1 MSKKIETSA
10 ITAGRPPV
18 MPDAPLNPSIDL
30 TSTFHSGGPIGYGRY
45 GNQTWTSLEEA
56 ISELEGGK
64 LLHFLLAWQR

>member
-18 MPDAPLNPSIDL
+18 TPDAPLNPSIDL

-45 GNQTWTSLEEA
+45 GNQTWTS
-56 ISELEGGK
+56 
-64 LLHFLLAWQR
+64 R